1 MFGCATY
8 PKDPENQA
16 TYHIEKAKSALIA
29 GDKVSVADNIDQA
42 FSRYSGDIKVKS
54 FFNNHPK
61 AEGYYYSFLEKE
73 IVNIEY
79 PYQAIALSEKI
90 SSLKNAEVFDEEKIN
105 SLSNIFQRVIKSGNT
120 SGKIKFSFSDDL
132 NKFPYLNTPEHL
144 KIIANRTISDLIENT
159 NSNRPVKELM
169 NYIQKTG
176 INSQEAKVIQS
187 QLANMNIRANELDY
201 VYKVF
206 PKFAISRKA
215 DVSMK
220 ALLTFKNTNR
230 LIADDLSQSLR
241 RKSKGIEWVNSN
253 NERDVVI
260 TIELLRNEE
269 KNLPEKT
276 ETISYS
282 QYDVN
287 ALQAALFMPRN
298 ASYLYEVTSGGAEIE
313 YGYAISINQKGRKI
327 YDDTIRGR
335 VNKKYQHCKN
345 ARIQN
350 VFGGV
355 VPANFI
361 ANDHMQKTCSQNE
374 SISIDSLRQEVFDKI
389 TDSILSVEP
398 IRKIQMVN

>member
-8 PKDPENQA
+8 PKDPESQA
-16 TYHIEKAKSALIA
+16 TYHIEKAKSALMV
-29 GDKVSVADNIDQA
+29 GDKASVADNIDQA
-42 FSRYSGDIKVKS
+42 FSRYSGDFKIKN

-73 IVNIEY
+73 IINIEY
-79 PYQAIALSEKI
+79 PHQATALSEKI
-90 SSLKNAEVFDEEKIN
+90 SALKNAEIFDEEKTN
-105 SLSNIFQRVIKSGNT
+105 NLSNIFQKTIKSGNI

-132 NKFPYLNTPEHL
+132 NKIPYLNTPEHL
-144 KIIANRTISDLIENT
+144 KIIANRTVSDLIENT
-159 NSNRPVKELM
+159 NGNRPVKELM

-176 INSQEAKVIQS
+176 INSQEAKTIQS
-187 QLANMNIRANELDY
+187 QLVNMNIRANELDY

-206 PKFAISRKA
+206 PKFATSRKA

-220 ALLTFKNTNR
+220 ILLTFKNTNR
-230 LIADDLSQSLR
+230 LIADDLYQSLR

-253 NERDVVI
+253 NERDAVI

-269 KNLPEKT
+269 KSLPEKT

-287 ALQAALFMPRN
+287 ALQAALLMPRN

-313 YGYAISINQKGRKI
+313 YGYAISVNQKGRKI
-327 YDDTIRGR
+327 YDDIIRGR
-335 VNKKYQHCKN
+335 VNKKYQRCQN

-355 VPANFI
+355 APANFI
-361 ANDHMQKTCSQNE
+361 ANDHMQKTCSQND
-374 SISIDSLRQEVFDKI
+374 SISIDSLRQEIFDKV
-389 TDSILSVEP
+389 TDSILNVEP